1 MSNCF
6 EKNDE
11 SVVDKILHEIF
22 RKKIVFLM
30 NHQLVVKHSTL
41 NP

>member
-11 SVVDKILHEIF
+11 SVVDKNFTRDISKENCIF
-22 RKKIVFLM
+22 NEPSAGGKTFDA
-30 NHQLVVKHSTL
+30 
-41 NP
+41 